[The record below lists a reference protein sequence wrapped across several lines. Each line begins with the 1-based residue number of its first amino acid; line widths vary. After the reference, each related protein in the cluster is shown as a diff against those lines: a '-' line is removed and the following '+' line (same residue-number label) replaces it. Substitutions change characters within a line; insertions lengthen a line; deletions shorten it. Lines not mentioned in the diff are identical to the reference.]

1 MPGPTNLALPL
12 PPTAPHAVG
21 MDKITPGSEFDP
33 LPGKPLTQR
42 DRDALAL
49 RDVCR
54 QAGAPVPP
62 VAAPY
67 NGWDRKA

>member
-1 MPGPTNLALPL
+1 MASNSTG
-12 PPTAPHAVG
+12 
-21 MDKITPGSEFDP
+21 KGSEFDP
-33 LPGKPLTQR
+33 LPGKPLTQA

-49 RDVCR
+49 RDACR

-67 NGWDRKA
+67 NGWDRNAEPSPWPGR

>member
-1 MPGPTNLALPL
+1 
-12 PPTAPHAVG
+12 

-33 LPGKPLTQR
+33 LPGKPLTKA
-42 DRDALAL
+42 DRDALA
-49 RDVCR
+49 RR
-54 QAGAPVPP
+54 EAARAAGAPVPP

>member
-1 MPGPTNLALPL
+1 MASSSIG
-12 PPTAPHAVG
+12 
-21 MDKITPGSEFDP
+21 KGSELDP

-42 DRDALAL
+42 DRYALAL
-49 RDVCR
+49 RDACR

-67 NGWDRKA
+67 TGWDRKA

>member
-1 MPGPTNLALPL
+1 M
-12 PPTAPHAVG
+12 AVNS
-21 MDKITPGSEFDP
+21 IRRGSEFDP
-33 LPGKPLTQR
+33 APGKPLSKA

-49 RDVCR
+49 RDACR
-54 QAGAPVPP
+54 RAGAPVPP

>member
-1 MPGPTNLALPL
+1 
-12 PPTAPHAVG
+12 

-33 LPGKPLTQR
+33 KPGKPLTKAA
-42 DRDALAL
+42 RDALAL
-49 RDVCR
+49 RDACR

-67 NGWDRKA
+67 NGWDRQA